1 MTNSFFIKTYG
12 CQMNV
17 YDSEKITS
25 ILENKGM
32 TEREEINNADVVI
45 FNTCNIRDKAAHKVY
60 SDIGRVTKLS
70 KNKTYCLVI

>member
-1 MTNSFFIKTYG
+1 MKKNNLKKMFVKSYG

-32 TEREEINNADVVI
+32 TEKQEINKQAVLVADLADQH
-45 FNTCNIRDKAAHKVY
+45 RASGKAYNEFVEK
-60 SDIGRVTKLS
+60 SKKKNQTQKL
-70 KNKTYCLVI
+70 